1 MAGLIE
7 HSAKANS
14 ILFSDLIKKK
24 RFSFLNY
31 INMNEIIL
39 FIINIIYP
47 SFQSSQCYE

>member
-31 INMNEIIL
+31 INMNEIIK
-39 FIINIIYP
+39 FTINIIDP
-47 SFQSSQCYE
+47 SFQLYLCND